1 MNDVAIFFYGLVVT
15 AIVATACW
23 LIVWGIIQERRDR
36 EQLDAGP
43 DANLPEAAGHEPSA
57 QQ

>member
-1 MNDVAIFFYGLVVT
+1 MNEVTIFIYGLVVC

-23 LIVWGIIQERRDR
+23 LIVWGIVEERRDR

-43 DANLPEAAGHEPSA
+43 DAELPPSGSREPTN
-57 QQ
+57 